1 MEEALD
7 VFYDESL
14 YAVAEFEPERP
25 LGGRPAM
32 FPNYMIEA
40 YGQLTHVFTTATQ
53 VEAELADPANWRRIR
68 RVVRKMNPDDPSK
81 WLGPQPMRRYHYD
94 YGRNRRASTPEW
106 LAQCREEQRTEGA
119 ALAREMGLMNP
130 KKPGSFRS
138 PSRDTLVYGDGKV
151 HTPLY
156 RGKPGAERV
165 DKATG
170 EIRPVRAD
178 VDASMHTEGGGHPV
192 YGVKFNTLM
201 TRGAAGRVILNVD
214 HVSNKPGEGGEAGV
228 MLRMLGETIP
238 LLPGARAFAYD
249 GAWKGVHIQA
259 LMTEY
264 GVESVCSVTAA
275 AAERRVDGQTVARV
289 PKRAEVEVISV
300 VTKSGKS
307 VPVKILAEDGAAG
320 IELPSAD
327 GTPVF
332 VKLKQGRVHRT
343 GKPGRFRWYGEYKM
357 PPEFGGQ
364 TVHIRLHGADGDK
377 GGAKRRPEILRA
389 IPPGDPRFDR
399 LYSRRADVESLHR
412 NIENRMYWN
421 RAHSLGASRQLFD
434 QICHARLVNAVTKGR
449 ARGRERLAVAA

>member
-7 VFYDESL
+7 IFYDERL
-14 YAVAEFEPERP
+14 YAIPEFEPERP
-25 LGGRPAM
+25 HGGRPAM

-53 VEAELADPANWRRIR
+53 VEAELADPVNWRRIR

-81 WLGPQPMRRYHYD
+81 WLGPQPMRRHHYD

-106 LAQCREEQRTEGA
+106 LELCRQELISDGA
-119 ALAREMGLMNP
+119 ALALELGLMDRTKRN
-130 KKPGSFRS
+130 SFRS
-138 PSRDTLVYGDGKV
+138 PSLDTLLYGDGKV

-156 RGKPGAERV
+156 RGRPGAETL

-170 EIRPVRAD
+170 EIRRVRAD
-178 VDASMHTEGGGHPV
+178 ADASMHTEGGGHPV

-201 TRGAAGRVILNVD
+201 TRGDAGRVILNVD
-214 HVSNKPGEGGEAGV
+214 HVSNRPGEGGEAGV
-228 MLRMLGETIP
+228 MLRMLGETVP
-238 LLPGARAFAYD
+238 LLPAARAFAYD

-275 AAERRVDGQTVARV
+275 AAEKHVDGQVVARV

-300 VTKSGKS
+300 AGRSGKP
-307 VPVKILAEDGAAG
+307 VLVKILAEDGAAG
-320 IELPSAD
+320 IEVPSAD

-332 VKLKQGRVHRT
+332 VKLKQGRVHRNGT
-343 GKPGRFRWYGEYKM
+343 WGHFQWYGEYEL
-357 PPEFGGQ
+357 PPELNCQ
-364 TVHIRLHGADGDK
+364 TIHIRLHGDDEDK

-389 IPPGDPRFDR
+389 IAPGSPVFDR
-399 LYSRRADVESLHR
+399 LYSRRSDVESLHR
-412 NIENRMYWN
+412 NIENRTYWN

-434 QICHARLVNAVTKGR
+434 QICHARLVNAITKGR
-449 ARGRERLAVAA
+449 ARARERLAVAA